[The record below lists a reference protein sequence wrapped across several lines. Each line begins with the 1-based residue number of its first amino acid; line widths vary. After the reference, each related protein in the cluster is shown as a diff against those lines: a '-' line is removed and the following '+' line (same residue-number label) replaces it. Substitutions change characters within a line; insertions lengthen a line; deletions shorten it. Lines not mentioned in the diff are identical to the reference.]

1 VAILADTGSTL
12 SRIQN
17 APVSVV
23 ATVQSTS
30 LSVNVERMISQWF
43 PVTKTLTR
51 AAPAGWNPPLADGEG
66 IEQVWSTGSENYAVV
81 REGNGTKKILWAV
94 E

>member
-1 VAILADTGSTL
+1 MAILADTGSTL
-12 SRIQN
+12 SRLQH

-30 LSVNVERMISQWF
+30 LSVNVERIISQWF
-43 PVTKTLTR
+43 PMTKTLAK
-51 AAPAGWNPPLADGEG
+51 AAPDWNPPLADGEG

-81 REGNGTKKILWAV
+81 REGNGARKIVWAV
-94 E
+94 A